1 MYSINIVHN
10 GLKSEEEI
18 VHIVHIDTLQEANPV
33 RYTVYTCT
41 LCTMTSHT
49 GHFVVTNLVEDNL
62 LHSTYILTPLV
73 FLLRPTPTLFKYST
87 LICHNEPLILT
98 VCSTLLKANPDLIK
112 YSILYFTVYCT
123 VHI

>member
-1 MYSINIVHN
+1 MPTQSGILYVHVYSINIVHN
-10 GLKSEEEI
+10 DLKSEEEI

-87 LICHNEPLILT
+87 LICT
-98 VCSTLLKANPDLIK
+98 Q
-112 YSILYFTVYCT
+112 
-123 VHI
+123 